1 MHNNNRR
8 RRPIDE
14 DSGNFFQGL
23 GWGVVVTSLLF
34 LVVFLAFDE
43 AGRDSYPAPVD
54 AAQQVEDINHG

>member
-1 MHNNNRR
+1 MNNNRR

-23 GWGVVVTSLLF
+23 TWGLIIASLFF

-54 AAQQVEDINHG
+54 AAQQVEVIE